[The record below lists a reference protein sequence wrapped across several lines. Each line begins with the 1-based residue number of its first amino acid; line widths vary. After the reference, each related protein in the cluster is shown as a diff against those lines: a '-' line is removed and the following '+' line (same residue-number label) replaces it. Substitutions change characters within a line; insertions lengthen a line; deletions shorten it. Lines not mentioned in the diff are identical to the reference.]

1 MREAVESDRKRI
13 LEYLEHDLKNCIY
26 LYIDIINYGISAKN
40 MKVWLEEDDSRLN
53 MVVMKYY
60 DSYQIYSHK
69 LICRVEEILD
79 LFRKYPASMISGRK
93 DIIQQLAIR
102 LKNYKADYGV
112 IFIMDKYRPVKA
124 IDKVIRAVPEEAEE
138 IARLICSDSEIG
150 GHYTVEALTRQLKER
165 ICTRTGRSYIIRE
178 NGEIAAHSATYA
190 EADKIAVVGGT
201 IIKQEYRNLNYYMLL
216 SNYMLQQLTA
226 EGKKAYTF
234 SITDK
239 MIQYH
244 EKMHTKCSE
253 YGKLVIYK

>member
-40 MKVWLEEDDSRLN
+40 MKVWLEEEDSRLN

-69 LICRVEEILD
+69 LICRVEEILY

-93 DIIQQLAIR
+93 D
-102 LKNYKADYGV
+102 
-112 IFIMDKYRPVKA
+112 VKA

-178 NGEIAAHSATYA
+178 NGDIAAHSATYA